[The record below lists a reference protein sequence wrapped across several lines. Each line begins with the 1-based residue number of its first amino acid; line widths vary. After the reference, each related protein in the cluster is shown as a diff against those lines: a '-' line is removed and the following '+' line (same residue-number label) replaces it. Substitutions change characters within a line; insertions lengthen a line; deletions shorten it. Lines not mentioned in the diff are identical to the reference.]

1 MLFCCCEKNLV
12 GIYKNAKAAFD
23 KSSSKNFKY
32 FLCEYQELA
41 KQVSL
46 RGITISL
53 HCLIHLLHNQKSCT
67 IKVQV
72 NLRPRH
78 CCCKRGFCDIACDR
92 IVFSSCTLWSSWAMV
107 SFCNLYLISSPP
119 GLWNMHFLWNIH
131 YKSRKGRYFW
141 LFSLFWRELLT
152 GCPEALDFET
162 FREEPLWRTTKNF
175 QEPFSPS
182 AFNVS
187 LQIIPF

>member
-1 MLFCCCEKNLV
+1 MLFSCCENLV

-72 NLRPRH
+72 NLRLAAEVPMLLLH
-78 CCCKRGFCDIACDR
+78 VIALY
-92 IVFSSCTLWSSWAMV
+92 IFLCTL
-107 SFCNLYLISSPP
+107 
-119 GLWNMHFLWNIH
+119 
-131 YKSRKGRYFW
+131 
-141 LFSLFWRELLT
+141 
-152 GCPEALDFET
+152 
-162 FREEPLWRTTKNF
+162 
-175 QEPFSPS
+175 
-182 AFNVS
+182 
-187 LQIIPF
+187 